1 MQNYIGF
8 YWTLPVPWA
17 GFRDLPNNVDE
28 ASGLSRTI
36 RYQRDRV
43 RHWVKE
49 EKGELIDEAVFLET
63 EPDRGSDLILPVV
76 EKLLDQCREQGA
88 RLVLVNFTLAFGWR
102 QHHEL
107 WWRLHELPDLVE
119 PLDPIPIPIEGE
131 VFDPVSHFRQWQKAS
146 ADWVSGKA
154 ERVDIV
160 ARQIGK
166 LSSSGLSHRQ
176 IAEALNDAGILTPAS
191 GRPWTKDNVGKFLKD
206 RLT

>member
-17 GFRDLPNNVDE
+17 GFRDLPNDADE

-43 RHWVKE
+43 RRWVKE
-49 EKGELIDEAVFLET
+49 EKGELIDETVFLET

-88 RLVLVNFTLAFGWR
+88 RLVLVNFTSSCGWR

-107 WWRLHELPDLVE
+107 WCRLHELPELVE
-119 PLDPIPIPIEGE
+119 PLDPIPLPIDGE

-146 ADWVSGKA
+146 RNWASGKA
-154 ERVDIV
+154 DRVDFV
-160 ARQIGK
+160 AGQINE
-166 LSSSGLSHRQ
+166 LFSSGLSHRQ
-176 IAEALNDAGILTPAS
+176 IAEALNDDGVLTPAS
-191 GRPWTKDNVGKFLKD
+191 DRPWTKDNVRKFLKD
-206 RLT
+206 RLK

>member
-1 MQNYIGF
+1 MQKYIGF

-17 GFRDLPNNVDE
+17 GFRDLPNDVEE

-36 RYQRDRV
+36 CYQRERV
-43 RHWVKE
+43 RRWVKD
-49 EKGELIDEAVFLET
+49 EKGDLIDEKVFLET

-76 EKLLDQCREQGA
+76 EKLLDRCRDQGA
-88 RLVLVNFTLAFGWR
+88 RLVLVNFTLSFGWR

-107 WWRLHELPDLVE
+107 WCRLHEQPDLVE
-119 PLDPIPIPIEGE
+119 PLDPASLLIDGE
-131 VFDPVSHFRQWQKAS
+131 NFDPVLHFRQWQKAS
-146 ADWVSGKA
+146 LNWASGKA

-160 ARQIGK
+160 ARQIGE